1 MRRVRLGAALAVGL
15 LTSVLALPGQAAAPT
30 GPTDPSAP
38 AGVPANV
45 SVRYHFDAGVGPA
58 VWDDARLLRLRA
70 LGARDGAVRAQRR
83 GTGYAAAFPAPCR
96 TAEPECPRAILESDP
111 APWLNP
117 GVRDVRWGAQVV
129 LPPQSTTDG
138 ENVVQKGF
146 STQGTQFKL
155 QVDHFGGLAS
165 CVVAGPDAGLNQIY
179 VAQWNISVADGTWH
193 KLDCVRHLGN
203 LSLYVDGQL
212 RAGVTVPVALSIV
225 NPDPL
230 RLGGKGIGP
239 WNDQFH
245 GELDDVY
252 VTVG

>member
-1 MRRVRLGAALAVGL
+1 M
-15 LTSVLALPGQAAAPT
+15 Q
-30 GPTDPSAP
+30 
-38 AGVPANV
+38 
-45 SVRYHFDAGVGPA
+45 YHFDAGGAGA
-58 VWDDARLLRLRA
+58 VWDDSRLLRLRP
-70 LGARDGAVRAQRR
+70 LGARGGAVRLLPR
-83 GTGYAAAFPAPCR
+83 GTGFAVTYPRRC
-96 TAEPECPRAILESDP
+96 TTVEPECPRAILESDP

-117 GVRDVRWGAQVV
+117 GARDLHWGAQV
-129 LPPQSTTDG
+129 LLAPQSTTDG

-155 QVDHFGGLAS
+155 QVDHLGGLAS
-165 CVVAGPDAGLNQIY
+165 CVVAGPVAGLNRIY

-193 KLDCVRHLGN
+193 KLDCVRQLGN
-203 LSLYVDGQL
+203 LSLFVDGQS
-212 RAGVTVPVALSIV
+212 RASVAVPATLSIV
-225 NPDPL
+225 NADPL